1 MTEITEAKKTQAEKK
16 VWEAAEVKK
25 ARKAEAAEAVREE
38 APATEGE
45 QALRTLNAGFEI
57 LYEDNHI
64 LVVLK
69 PQMVACCPD
78 DSKDDN
84 LLDMIKSYLKKA
96 YNKLGNVYAGLVH
109 RLDRPTGGVM
119 VYAKTS
125 KAAARL
131 TQGLQSGDF
140 EKRYL
145 TVLCGVPETERGT
158 LSNYL
163 RKNTVNNMV
172 YICTQTEEGAK
183 FASLDYKVLEAKG
196 KYALTEVRLHTGRT
210 HQIRVQMAGISHPVY
225 GDMRYGGATAQK
237 GKLALWAYSLSFS
250 HPVTKERLRFM
261 AYPPEDE
268 TPWKAFDVAAAVEI
282 K

>member
-1 MTEITEAKKTQAEKK
+1 MTETNEMQEKITEDYQA
-16 VWEAAEVKK
+16 
-25 ARKAEAAEAVREE
+25 
-38 APATEGE
+38 PF
-45 QALRTLNAGFEI
+45 QI

-69 PQMVACCPD
+69 PQMTACCPD
-78 DSKDDN
+78 ESKDDN
-84 LLDMIKSYLKKA
+84 LFDQIKNYIKIT
-96 YNKLGNVYAGLVH
+96 YNKPGNVYLGLVH

-131 TQGLQSGDF
+131 TEGLQAGEF
-140 EKRYL
+140 EKKYL
-145 TVLCGVPETERGT
+145 TVLCGAPDTERGI

-172 YICTQTEEGAK
+172 YICTPTEDGAK
-183 FASLDYKVLEAKG
+183 YAELDYKVVEDKG
-196 KYALTEVRLHTGRT
+196 KYSLVEVRLHTGRT

-225 GDMRYGGATAQK
+225 GDMRYGGALAQK
-237 GKLALWAYSLSFS
+237 GKLALWAYSLSFL
-250 HPVTKERLRFM
+250 HPTTKERLKFI
-261 AYPPEDE
+261 AFPPETE
-268 TPWKAFDVAAAVEI
+268 IPWKAFDLTKAIEI